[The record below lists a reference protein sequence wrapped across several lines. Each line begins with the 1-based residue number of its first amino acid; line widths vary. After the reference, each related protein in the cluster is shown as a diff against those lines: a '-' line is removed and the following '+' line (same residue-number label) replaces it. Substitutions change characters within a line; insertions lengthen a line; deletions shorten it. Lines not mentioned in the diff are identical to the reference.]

1 MMDFAVAIFFAVVAT
16 IVASVIFGKE
26 DNEEGNKMK
35 DRHFICIDSFESEG
49 RYCLVG
55 EVYTAYKIDGGY
67 KLVFENGEMNF
78 TDNLFERT
86 LKAWEGVLVDEGK

>member
-1 MMDFAVAIFFAVVAT
+1 MTIAVLAVTAFVTLIFVG
-16 IVASVIFGKE
+16 VILGKSI
-26 DNEEGNKMK
+26 DKWEGNKMK

-86 LKAWEGVLVDEGK
+86 MKAWEGVLVEEGK

>member
-1 MMDFAVAIFFAVVAT
+1 MTEAVLIFVAVIASVF
-16 IVASVIFGKE
+16 ASVIFGKE

-67 KLVFENGEMNF
+67 KMVFENGEMNF

-86 LKAWEGVLVDEGK
+86 LKAWEGVLVEEGK